1 MTQNLESLDGK
12 EGMDK
17 IERAAETS
25 AGHLGSIAT
34 NLGTAAT
41 NLGYNNNN
49 KIEGNNGDLNFK
61 EAEKQNMD
69 EKEEEVIEK
78 EEMEE
83 VAKNET
89 QGQQKTKDSVD
100 LQKNKIEAGLGLIST
115 TTKVAGTDNQ
125 VPLELLE
132 TEVRLVNIIN
142 EKLFCPPCSLHSS
155 MFTGGGGTNQ
165 GDEEN
170 V

>member
-25 AGHLGSIAT
+25 AGHFSSIAT
-34 NLGTAAT
+34 NLCTAAT
-41 NLGYNNNN
+41 NLGDNGESLNAVN
-49 KIEGNNGDLNFK
+49 KIKGNNGVLNFK

-69 EKEEEVIEK
+69 EKGEEVIEK

-89 QGQQKTKDSVD
+89 QGQQKIKDSVD
-100 LQKNKIEAGLGLIST
+100 LQKNKIEAGLGQITT

-125 VPLELLE
+125 VPLELLA
-132 TEVRLVNIIN
+132 TKVQLVNI
-142 EKLFCPPCSLHSS
+142 K
-155 MFTGGGGTNQ
+155 
-165 GDEEN
+165 
-170 V
+170 